1 MSLTR
6 LAIQRPLTV
15 LMVILGIVLMGGVS
29 YTHLRI
35 DRLPPITIP
44 FLGVNVTYPQAS
56 AQDVEQLVTQPI
68 ENAVS
73 GMAGVD
79 SISSTSSEGR
89 ASVTIQ
95 FSNGTNI
102 DAAALDVG
110 RRVAAIRR
118 VLPADASDPTIFKA
132 DPNSTPIMNVALS
145 GAPLDQLYDLANT
158 QLQPQLQSISGVASV
173 TIQGGLQREIQVTL
187 DYAKLAAFN
196 ITVAQLN
203 NALTAANVTAPV
215 GALDLGTRS
224 VNLRSV
230 GAFEQVDSLKR
241 LVITQTTTGGPVM
254 LQDVATISDGYKQV
268 TQYQRMNGKEAV
280 GLTIVKQSDANE
292 LKVANDV
299 RAALDRLKGILP
311 DGTQLQITNDNS
323 VFTRASLEAIQHDL
337 IIAVILVG
345 AVMLLFLHQW
355 KNTAIVLFA
364 IPTVLISTFLF
375 MYMLGFTLNIM
386 TLMAL
391 ALMIGIL
398 VDDSIVVLENIHRHL
413 EMGESPRDAALNG
426 RNEIGMAAVAITL
439 ADVIVYAPIAFV
451 SGTVGQLFQQYG
463 LTVVIATL
471 LSLIVSFTLTPM
483 VSSRWL
489 RHTSPEAGR
498 GPMARFGRW
507 WDGWFARLGALVGWL
522 IPVTVRLRWPIAIA
536 SIAVFLACGAL
547 IRFGFIGTEYAP
559 TEDDGNIRVNMNMP
573 SGTSLATRDDGARQL
588 EAALGTVPEIRN
600 VFTNVG
606 GGGANISVELVP
618 KNERERSAQDVA
630 QSIRDLGRNIP
641 GATVS
646 ANIASPLGGGG
657 GGVGGLEVQVQG
669 SDLDTLTQLA
679 NEVTAVAATVPGLTP
694 LTSNGL
700 AATPE
705 FHIKLDPAR
714 MAQLG
719 VTSQTVATALR
730 TTLAGSTV
738 TQLRRP
744 GQPQV
749 DITVIGNPVSRAN
762 LTDLMSLPVAS
773 SAGAGV
779 GAAAAAGATPVLL
792 GQIAT
797 VVPGTGPVQITRVN
811 RNRSLSLRG
820 SATAG
825 RPLGAVASD
834 LRAALANVDAPPGYS
849 VVIGGQAQQLNTA
862 LASLGQALVMAV
874 VLEYMLL
881 VALYQSWFY
890 PLVRMMAVPLGLIGS
905 LLGLMLTHN
914 TLNIF
919 SIIGLV
925 MAEGL
930 VAKSSILL
938 IDYTNTLREQG
949 MGRVEAL
956 AEAARTRL
964 RPILMTSATMVF
976 GMFPLALKLEAGAE
990 SRAPIAIVVIGALIS
1005 STILTVLV
1013 VPALYTLFD
1022 DLSVWCNGL
1031 FSRDG
1036 HVSTGADGGQAIEAA
1051 AEPAPLVGVFGDGDT
1066 PGVAPRPTAPEGA
1079 VGS

>member
-6 LAIQRPLTV
+6 LAIQRPLTI

-56 AQDVEQLVTQPI
+56 ATDVEQLVTQPI

-95 FSNGTNI
+95 FSSGTNI

-118 VLPADASDPTIFKA
+118 ALPADASDPTIFKA

-145 GAPLDQLYDLANT
+145 GAPLDQLFDLANT
-158 QLQPQLQSISGVASV
+158 QLQPQLQSIAGVASV
-173 TIQGGLQREIQVTL
+173 TIQGGQQREIQVTL

-230 GAFEQVDSLKR
+230 GAFDQVDSLRR

-268 TQYQRMNGKEAV
+268 TQYQRMNGKDAV

-292 LKVANDV
+292 LKVATDV
-299 RAALDRLKGILP
+299 RAALEKLKGILP
-311 DGTQLQITNDNS
+311 DGTQLQVTNDNS
-323 VFTRASLEAIQHDL
+323 IFTRSSLDAIQHDL

-413 EMGESPRDAALNG
+413 EMGESPREAALNG

-471 LSLIVSFTLTPM
+471 LSLMVSFTLTPM
-483 VSSRWL
+483 VVSRWL
-489 RHTSPEAGR
+489 RHTDPNEGR

-507 WDGWFARLGALVGWL
+507 WDGWFARLGALVGRL
-522 IPVTVRLRWPIAIA
+522 VPLTVRLRWPIAIA
-536 SIAVFLACGAL
+536 SVAVFLACGAL

-588 EAALGTVPEIRN
+588 EAALGTIPEVQN

-606 GGGANISVELVP
+606 GGGANISVELVS
-618 KNERERSAQDVA
+618 KHDRERSAQDVA

-646 ANIASPLGGGG
+646 ANISSPLGGGG
-657 GGVGGLEVQVQG
+657 GGGVGSLEVQVQG
-669 SDLDTLTQLA
+669 TDLETLTQLA
-679 NEVTAVAATVPGLTP
+679 NEVTAVAATVQGLTP

-744 GQPQV
+744 GQAQV

-773 SAGAGV
+773 SAGAG
-779 GAAAAAGATPVLL
+779 AAAAAGAAPVLL

-797 VVPGTGPVQITRVN
+797 VVPGTGPVQISRVN

-820 SATAG
+820 SATPG
-825 RPLGAVASD
+825 RPLGQVAAD

-890 PLVRMMAVPLGLIGS
+890 PLVRMMAVPLGLIGA
-905 LLGLMLTHN
+905 LLGLLFTHN

-1005 STILTVLV
+1005 STVLTVLV
-1013 VPALYTLFD
+1013 VPGLYTLFD
-1022 DLSVWCNGL
+1022 DLSVWCNSL

-1036 HVSTGADGGQAIEAA
+1036 HASMDTDGGRTIEAV
-1051 AEPAPLVGVFGDGDT
+1051 AEPVPVVGVVGDGDT
-1066 PGVAPRPTAPEGA
+1066 PVPASRPAAPEGA